1 LVVDV
6 VVVGVGVGVVVGCV
20 VGVVGVGVV
29 GVVVV
34 AVVSAVVGVVDVV
47 VVGVGVGVVVGC
59 VVGVVVVGVVGVV
72 VVVRR
77 PGTHRNTTTPGVRSD
92 PHLLPLFRGSQLCS
106 FKERAPKY
114 CAAYPVYVRCAITNF
129 KWW

>member
-1 LVVDV
+1 MVSLVLFVLVMLHLLMLSFVLLLLLLVLLLVLVLVVD
-6 VVVGVGVGVVVGCV
+6 
-20 VGVVGVGVV
+20 
-29 GVVVV
+29 
-34 AVVSAVVGVVDVV
+34 
-47 VVGVGVGVVVGC
+47 
-59 VVGVVVVGVVGVV
+59 VVVVGVVGVV